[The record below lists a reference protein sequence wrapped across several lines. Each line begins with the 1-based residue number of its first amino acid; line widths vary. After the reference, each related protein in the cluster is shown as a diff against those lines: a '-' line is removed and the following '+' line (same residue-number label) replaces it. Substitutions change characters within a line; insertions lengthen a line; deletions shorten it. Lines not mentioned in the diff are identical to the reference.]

1 MSCKTDVLTLV
12 SVNSARTDEILTSI
26 EDPIFRIAED
36 EVFTRQNVE
45 SCVLRTRI
53 ASVSSD
59 VESRRSDDPCYY
71 FIDHSGSVDAKA
83 YEVQLRVFALPS
95 FENFSST
102 SNDSECPLKL
112 DVWIHVNLLM
122 VDGSTLKS
130 SGGESGSLLERLVR
144 IQAGSRPP
152 YTF

>member
-1 MSCKTDVLTLV
+1 MSYKADVPTLF
-12 SVNSARTDEILTSI
+12 SVDSARTNEILASI
-26 EDPIFRIAED
+26 EDPIFQIAED
-36 EVFTRQNVE
+36 EVFANQDVE
-45 SCVLRTRI
+45 SCVLHARI

-59 VESRRSDDPCYY
+59 LESRRSDDPCYY
-71 FIDHSGSVDAKA
+71 FIDHNDSVDTRA

-95 FENFSST
+95 WENFQSASD
-102 SNDSECPLKL
+102 DSKCPLKL

-122 VDGSTLKS
+122 IDSSTVSS
-130 SGGESGSLLERLVR
+130 SGCEGDCLLERLVR